1 MNEVINLSTPEI
13 EIDNDD
19 LEAFETI
26 SKTYEIDFVNKKM
39 TGRIIDGLEAIR
51 QFVHLAIQVSRFK
64 YPAYSDDYGS
74 ELFDLITDEESTEEL
89 IEIEIPR
96 LISEAIE
103 YDDRIEVV
111 DNFVIEKVS
120 GSFHISF
127 DVTTSEG
134 VLEVQ
139 EVI

>member
-1 MNEVINLSTPEI
+1 MSTPEI

-19 LEAFETI
+19 LEEFETI

-89 IEIEIPR
+89 IENEIPR

>member
-1 MNEVINLSTPEI
+1 MIKLSTPEI
-13 EIDNDD
+13 EIDDAD
-19 LEAFETI
+19 LEEFEPI
-26 SKTYEIDFVNKKM
+26 SKTYEIDFVNKRL
-39 TGRIIDGLEAIR
+39 TGRMIEGLEAIR
-51 QFVHLAIQVSRFK
+51 QFVHLSIQISRFK

-74 ELFDLITDEESTEEL
+74 ELFDLIIDGEATEEL
-89 IEIEIPR
+89 IENEIPR

-103 YDDRIEVV
+103 YDERIDAV
-111 DNFVIEKVS
+111 DNFIIKKIED
-120 GSFHISF
+120 SFHISF

>member
-1 MNEVINLSTPEI
+1 MSTPEI

>member
-1 MNEVINLSTPEI
+1 MINLSTPEI

>member
-1 MNEVINLSTPEI
+1 MSTPEI

-19 LEAFETI
+19 LEEFETI

-89 IEIEIPR
+89 IENEIPR

-134 VLEVQ
+134 VLEAQ